1 MFNESW
7 PWKRELGLC
16 AARLRKVAQEE
27 THQNFDLAEDEWE
40 SETEEIFAIE
50 RDVMVGCFA
59 LRRLLGMP
67 YKVTQ
72 EIRKRTVQV
81 TVYPLRE
88 DRSVPDYL
96 DAVYALDLYDF
107 TKPASR
113 QITTQQMCNLFIH
126 SHVFHLAWDLTGM
139 SIEETHALEENDPRL
154 NGPIQLGGFY
164 VATDQS
170 KDQLIRLEL
179 ETLASSFEEMSLDEL
194 NRLRTRRDSRGK
206 WKIVEAIS
214 ARSGPEQNG

>member
-7 PWKRELGLC
+7 PWKRELGIC

-27 THQNFDLAEDEWE
+27 THQNFELAEDEWE

-88 DRSVPDYL
+88 DRSAPDYL
-96 DAVYALDLYDF
+96 DAVYAFDLYDF
-107 TKPASR
+107 TKPTSR

-139 SIEETHALEENDPRL
+139 SIEEARALEENDPRL
-154 NGPIQLGGFY
+154 NGPIRLGGFY
-164 VATDQS
+164 VTTDQS

-179 ETLASSFEEMSLDEL
+179 ETLTSRFEEMSLDEL
-194 NRLRTRRDSRGK
+194 NRLHARRDSRGK
-206 WKIVEAIS
+206 WKIVEANRAQRES
-214 ARSGPEQNG
+214 EQSD